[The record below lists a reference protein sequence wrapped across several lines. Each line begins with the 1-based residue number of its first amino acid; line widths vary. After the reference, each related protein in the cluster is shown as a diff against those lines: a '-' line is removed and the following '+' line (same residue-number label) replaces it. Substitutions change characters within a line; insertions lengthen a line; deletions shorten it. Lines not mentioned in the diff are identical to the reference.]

1 MLDPLCGGNG
11 LDLKILMSWGG
22 GGGWQMVDLCCEK
35 GVCGR
40 YIRGG
45 MKVESWGL
53 EVWMSCMETHAFLTK
68 STEFCSVSLPYIKES
83 IYEYKNSHRNYYV
96 LERTWQGL

>member
-22 GGGWQMVDLCCEK
+22 VGGWQMVDLCCEK

-45 MKVESWGL
+45 MKVES
-53 EVWMSCMETHAFLTK
+53 
-68 STEFCSVSLPYIKES
+68 
-83 IYEYKNSHRNYYV
+83 
-96 LERTWQGL
+96 